1 MKSVLLGFVCM
12 ASASVQALEYEPQ
25 FENDQISV
33 AKAKIQP
40 HEEIG
45 LHRDAHFSQEVKEE

>member
-1 MKSVLLGFVCM
+1 MKNILLGLICL
-12 ASASVQALEYEPQ
+12 ASASVQALEYEVQ

-45 LHRDAHFSQEVKEE
+45 LHRVPILK

>member
-1 MKSVLLGFVCM
+1 M